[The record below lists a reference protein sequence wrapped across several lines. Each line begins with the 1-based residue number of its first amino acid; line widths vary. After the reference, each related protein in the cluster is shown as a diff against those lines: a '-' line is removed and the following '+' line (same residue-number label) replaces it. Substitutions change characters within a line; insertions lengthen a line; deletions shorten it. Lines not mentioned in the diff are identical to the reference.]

1 MSYYVH
7 MYKEYFGFETKP
19 FSITSDPAFLFYS
32 KKHREALNV
41 LHYGIKDRVG
51 FIEITGD
58 IGCGKTTLCRAIIA
72 ELPPSVK
79 TAYLFNSSLTEMQF
93 LQTFVADLGLD
104 TLKKNRYQLFAD
116 LNNFLISQLRNNANV
131 VLIIDESQNLS
142 MRLLEQIRML
152 SNLETDTDKLLQIVL
167 VGQPELRQKLD
178 HPLLTQLKQRIAIRC
193 HITPLTADE
202 VGGYI
207 KHRLQ
212 KAGRESKQALFDDEA
227 VAQIYAFSQGVPRLI
242 NMICDKALLGA
253 YAKQCPVVNQTLL
266 IQSIQEHQGALV

>member
-1 MSYYVH
+1 

-32 KKHREALNV
+32 KKHREAINV
-41 LHYGIKDRVG
+41 LRYGIKERVG
-51 FIEITGD
+51 FVEITGD

-104 TLKKNRYQLFAD
+104 TFKKNRYKLFAD

-131 VLIIDESQNLS
+131 VLIIDESQNLP

-193 HITPLTADE
+193 HITPLTENE
-202 VGGYI
+202 VGDYI
-207 KHRLQ
+207 RHRL
-212 KAGRESKQALFDDEA
+212 KIAGRDSKPALFDDAAIAE
-227 VAQIYAFSQGVPRLI
+227 IYTFSQGVPRLI

-253 YAKQCPVVNQTLL
+253 YAKQSNIVNQALL
-266 IQSIQEHQGALV
+266 VESIEEHRGVLV